1 MPTTEIGNYVSKTA
15 AGAPLADEGV
25 IETFT
30 ILYVTPDGF
39 LPPLALA
46 LIRDRRGNLLMAQ
59 GEDNAQ
65 LKIGQEV
72 FLRRIDGICLFTVKG
87 QIQRVQD
94 AFMKLFRRRQSS
106 AANNTGGRE
115 QS

>member
-1 MPTTEIGNYVSKTA
+1 MRAKAQE
-15 AGAPLADEGV
+15 ADEGV

-46 LIRDRRGNLLMAQ
+46 LIRTNDGRLLMAQ
-59 GEDNAQ
+59 GEDETQ

-72 FLRRIDGICLFTVKG
+72 YLRRIDGVCLFTVKG

-94 AFMKLFRRRQSS
+94 ALIKLFRRNPALS
-106 AANNTGGRE
+106 APKDDRSGGRK
-115 QS
+115 